1 MGLTAYR
8 FARGVFLS
16 LPGHDYFFEDNY
28 FDLLPGRPLTVRLS
42 TPMTAAQV
50 REQLRLV
57 SLSDI

>member
-1 MGLTAYR
+1 M
-8 FARGVFLS
+8 FLS
-16 LPGHDYFFEDNY
+16 LPDHDYFFEDNY
-28 FDLLPGRPLTVRLS
+28 FDLLPGRPRTVRLS